1 LLSVG
6 GMSKPRVCVLVLHA
20 LVLVGCGGSSGSPQT
35 GTVMGAFTGMP
46 FVPRFGVARDL
57 VPPNDQNGA
66 LEIQLSDAPVDCT
79 HFVSATTWAGPGLY
93 ARLYLA
99 GATTGSFSG
108 RLLIFEH
115 WDTLGALATAVKSVS
130 AQSATGALTAA
141 DASHVEGTVN
151 YDSMVASTPA
161 TIAGSF
167 SVLRCH

>member
-1 LLSVG
+1 
-6 GMSKPRVCVLVLHA
+6 MSNASVCVLVLHGLA
-20 LVLVGCGGSSGSPQT
+20 LVACGGSSGSPQT
-35 GTVMGAFTGMP
+35 GTVMGSFSGAP

-99 GATTGSFSG
+99 GATTGSFTG

-115 WDTLGALATAVKSVS
+115 WDTLGALATAVKGVESQAASGTV
-130 AQSATGALTAA
+130 TAA
-141 DASHVEGTVN
+141 DATHIEGSLS

-161 TIAGSF
+161 TISGTF